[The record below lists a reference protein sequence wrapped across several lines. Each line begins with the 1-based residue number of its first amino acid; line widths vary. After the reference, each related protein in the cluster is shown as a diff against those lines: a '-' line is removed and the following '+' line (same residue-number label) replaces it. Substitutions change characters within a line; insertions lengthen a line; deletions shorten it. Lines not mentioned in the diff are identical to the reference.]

1 MSFQYENFVE
11 IWRETI
17 SAKIEQGLH
26 GEASC
31 SKP

>member
-1 MSFQYENFVE
+1 MSFKYENFVK
-11 IWRETI
+11 IWWKTI

-26 GEASC
+26 GEASR